1 MTEVTYHLAEVA
13 EQINIKKKPF
23 STPPTQLTVSR
34 VEEQSPQWLSV
45 LALPR
50 ALISSFLQ

>member
-23 STPPTQLTVSR
+23 SNPPTQLTVSR